1 MCKVTCFLEGM
12 VLGVAAGIGITVAG
26 KLMID
31 NSKKLTK
38 GKNQLEKAVSEFV
51 DGIQTMI
58 K

>member
-1 MCKVTCFLEGM
+1 MCKTISFLEGM
-12 VLGVAAGIGITVAG
+12 VLGVAVGVGISVAG
-26 KLMID
+26 KIMMT
-31 NSKKLTK
+31 NNRKLTK